1 MLATLDSYFTVSE
14 ESRLPPADTH
24 MSLDRWCVQLSV
36 HEEVFPKGEGMAF
49 LISFRLL
56 EQQCSC
62 PSRIPCPD
70 FSNGALPSRVLVTH
84 KSGSHLDCLSSREV
98 DKTDMGYSGWALLTF
113 SFENSFFLRTWSTYK
128 VPEFKGFH
136 RRDRTLT
143 QIMVHMKKSVPSEE
157 SSRFLSWMLSPEALA
172 RNLLC
177 TTVPNSSCVFC
188 SPS

>member
-1 MLATLDSYFTVSE
+1 MCATIGSWGG
-14 ESRLPPADTH
+14 LPQGRGDGLPY
-24 MSLDRWCVQLSV
+24 L
-36 HEEVFPKGEGMAF
+36 F
-49 LISFRLL
+49 L
-56 EQQCSC
+56 EQQCFC

-157 SSRFLSWMLSPEALA
+157 SSRFWSWMLSPEALA